1 MGYSYKINENRIV
14 YVSSQSHFHMSAL
27 GFLSNLGYMKTMS
40 CRTMQVIKTQRML
53 LCMLNMYIQTIAS
66 FPLVCLSPKLI
77 QVCSVS
83 LKNVNAQ
90 RQMAL

>member
-1 MGYSYKINENRIV
+1 MGYSYKIDENRIV

-27 GFLSNLGYMKTMS
+27 RFLSNLGYMKTMS
-40 CRTMQVIKTQRML
+40 CRTVQVIKTQGMPV
-53 LCMLNMYIQTIAS
+53 CMLNMYIQTIAS
-66 FPLVCLSPKLI
+66 FSLVCLTTKLI

>member
-1 MGYSYKINENRIV
+1 MEYSYKIDENRIV

-27 GFLSNLGYMKTMS
+27 RFLSNLGYMKTMS
-40 CRTMQVIKTQRML
+40 CRTVQVIKTQGMPV
-53 LCMLNMYIQTIAS
+53 CMLNMYIQTIAS
-66 FPLVCLSPKLI
+66 FSLVCLSTKLI